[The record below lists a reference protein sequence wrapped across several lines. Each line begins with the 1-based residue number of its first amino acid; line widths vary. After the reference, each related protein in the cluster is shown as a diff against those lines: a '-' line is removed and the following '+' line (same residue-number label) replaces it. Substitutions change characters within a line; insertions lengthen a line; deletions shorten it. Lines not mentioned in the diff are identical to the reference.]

1 MTLAD
6 LIVLAAAAGFGLMG
20 ALALAL
26 PVRVLSQFGVGSLT
40 AAGRNEVR
48 AVYGDFGLAV
58 AGLLMLAGQAPDLRG
73 GIVLTVGVA
82 VLGMAGG
89 RIVSA
94 LIDRQLARAPA
105 AYLLLEAV
113 FGAALLYAA

>member
-1 MTLAD
+1 MTLPD
-6 LIVLAAAAGFGLMG
+6 LVVLTAAAGFGLMG

-26 PVRVLSQFGVGSLT
+26 PDRVLSQFGVGPLT

-48 AVYGDFGLAV
+48 AVYGGFGLAV
-58 AGLLMLAGQAPDLRG
+58 AGLLWLARQAPDLRS

-94 LIDRQLARAPA
+94 LMDRGIARAPA
-105 AYLLLEAV
+105 AYLALELV
-113 FGAALLYAA
+113 FGTALLYAA

>member
-1 MTLAD
+1 MTLPD
-6 LIVLAAAAGFGLMG
+6 LVVFAAAAGFALMG
-20 ALALAL
+20 VLALAV
-26 PVRVLSQFGVGSLT
+26 PARVLSQFGIEGLT

-48 AVYGDFGLAV
+48 AVYGGFGLAV
-58 AGLLMLAGQAPDLRG
+58 AGLLWFADRTPDLRG

-89 RIVSA
+89 RLVSA
-94 LIDRQLARAPA
+94 LIDRGIARAPA
-105 AYLLLEAV
+105 AYFLLEAV